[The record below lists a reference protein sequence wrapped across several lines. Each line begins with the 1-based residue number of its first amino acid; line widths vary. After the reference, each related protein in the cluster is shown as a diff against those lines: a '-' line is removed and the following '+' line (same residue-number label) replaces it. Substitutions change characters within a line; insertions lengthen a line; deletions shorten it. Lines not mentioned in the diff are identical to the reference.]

1 MSFSARDMK
10 QRRHARRQLMTEINM
25 APFVDVMLVLIVILM
40 VAVPPMK
47 FGLEVDV
54 PTGDFDPVPDPT
66 DPLVVNISADGEIY
80 LGDSLIEPD
89 QLTTRLAAIAEENSD
104 LQIFLRA
111 DRNLTYERVMNVVD
125 MIKNAGL
132 TKIALITE
140 VRDVD
145 GPGR

>member
-1 MSFSARDMK
+1 MK

-47 FGLEVDV
+47 FGMEVDV
-54 PTGDFDPVPDPT
+54 PTGDFDPVPDLT

-89 QLTTRLAAIAEENSD
+89 QVTTRLAAIAEENSD
-104 LQIFLRA
+104 VQIFLRA

-132 TKIALITE
+132 TKIALITD
-140 VRDVD
+140 VREFD